1 MNKRKVQ
8 LTVTGRNRYSFLHAI
23 HMQNIRLTKVREQEQ
38 RIIAYVAYDDVKALR
53 KLRKN
58 YAVKIKLKYASND
71 FLQPQLPVIVGVC
84 LLILIPMVAQNYFW
98 SMSVAAPTIEQQK
111 KAEHYLQGL
120 KFPLLKSNVEPI
132 QQAADALY
140 VQMPDISWVHV
151 KQKGSTIH
159 FSLQP
164 APYIGEE
171 QIETSRTYIAST
183 TGVIDRYF
191 IASGKLAVKRGETVN
206 EGDVLV
212 QDVERG
218 VAKVFANY
226 LLSVQF
232 KLPAMLR
239 YSTTDGRK
247 TLLLTD
253 DHIDSHILPLVER
266 KILRNKPVDTTLE
279 LQNLLHVTYDNDTV
293 KGEVLYLVNEN
304 IAIPSSNR
312 ARR

>member
-8 LTVTGRNRYSFLHAI
+8 LTITGRSRYAFLHAI

-38 RIIAYVAYDDVKALR
+38 RIIAYIAYDDVKEMRRLR
-53 KLRKN
+53 KK
-58 YAVKIKLKYASND
+58 YSVKIKLKYATDD
-71 FLQPQLPVIVGVC
+71 FLQPQLTVIVGVC
-84 LLILIPMVAQNYFW
+84 LLILIPMLAQNYFW
-98 SMSVAAPTIEQQK
+98 LMSVDAPTIEQQK
-111 KAEHYLQGL
+111 KAEQHLRHL
-120 KFPLLKSNVEPI
+120 PLPLIKSNVDPI
-132 QQAADALY
+132 QQAADSLY
-140 VQMPDISWVHV
+140 IKMPDISWVHV
-151 KQKGSTIH
+151 QQKGSTLH

-171 QIETSRTYIAST
+171 KIETSNTYIAST

-206 EGDVLV
+206 KGDVLV

-226 LLSVQF
+226 LLNVQF
-232 KLPAMLR
+232 KLPATLR
-239 YSTTDGRK
+239 YSTTEGRK

-266 KILRNKPVDTTLE
+266 KILRSKPADTTLE
-279 LQNLLHVTYDNDTV
+279 LQKLLHVTYDNDTV